1 MTATPLVILLLAV
14 TGAIEG
20 INGHYRGGPATTT
33 ITHTLRVTTTSDV
46 TVTTTTSVDVPVTQY
61 ITLPNFIPEDPRT
74 VQSLIRVTNTP
85 VELKTVIVDANTVRT
100 LLTTFTN
107 FHTNTV
113 TVQSVTTVTHYS
125 TTYEVET
132 RPVVITKNL
141 QQDVI
146 ITSTQIAT
154 ITSTLTTAGY
164 Y

>member
-33 ITHTLRVTTTSDV
+33 
-46 TVTTTTSVDVPVTQY
+46 
-61 ITLPNFIPEDPRT
+61 
-74 VQSLIRVTNTP
+74 